1 MGSISAARQGRVCE
15 VQSAHS
21 QAWRATACPLDIHV
35 CACCCCASG
44 RWLTHLQRHP
54 PAVELGQYG
63 IVPNYFEQ
71 NQAQA
76 LDPRLTVLET
86 LVRCGGR

>member
-1 MGSISAARQGRVCE
+1 M
-15 VQSAHS
+15 
-21 QAWRATACPLDIHV
+21 
-35 CACCCCASG
+35 
-44 RWLTHLQRHP
+44 
-54 PAVELGQYG
+54 ELGQYG

-86 LVRCGGR
+86 LVRCGGRGAARGQRERHVDCGCREVVTGADLAFNSGRLENLALEYTIAAQACG